1 MYSNEEINQ
10 SSEVAAACMRIPPR
24 LRNMQD
30 EYKLR
35 WMRDTMI
42 KRCLLAEYSVTYM
55 SRGSS
60 LDHVVKDGDQCTFDP
75 IYNND
80 LVHLGDVVVCEPRR
94 DWILVHKVLWIAPSE
109 TGRKSDKW
117 FAIGN
122 ENGHFEAWAKGHQ
135 LYGRL
140 VLVRSAR

>member
-1 MYSNEEINQ
+1 
-10 SSEVAAACMRIPPR
+10 MRIPPKQ
-24 LRNMQD
+24 RNMQD
-30 EYKLR
+30 ENNLQ
-35 WMRDTMI
+35 WMQTTQI
-42 KRCLLAEYSVTYM
+42 KKCLKADYSVTCM
-55 SRGSS
+55 LRGWS
-60 LDHVVKDGDQCTFDP
+60 LDPVARHGDQCTFDP

-80 LVHLGDVVVCEPRR
+80 IVHVGDVVVCEPQRN
-94 DWILVHKVLWIAPSE
+94 WILVHKVLWIAPGE

-122 ENGHFEAWAKGHQ
+122 ENGHLDAWAKGHQ